1 MGGKPMK
8 RLRIPDVLKKKQQG
22 EKVTMLTAYDSLLA
36 TILDEAGA
44 DILLVG
50 DSVGMVLLG
59 YETTLPVTLEMMI
72 HHSAAVSRGTER
84 ALVVA
89 DMPFLSCQVSV
100 SEAVKNA
107 GRLIQEGGVAAV
119 KIEGGRSM
127 AQVTRRLVEVG
138 IPVMGHLGLLPQSVH
153 RMGGFRVQAR
163 DQEAAEQLL
172 EDAEI
177 LEEAGAFSVV
187 LESIPADVA
196 QRVTS
201 QLSIPTIGIG
211 AGPHCDGQV
220 LVSHDLLGLSRGKT
234 PSFVKQ
240 YAELGTQIRKAAEAY
255 ISDVE
260 AGAFPSEEHSFNGGA
275 EANSE

>member
-1 MGGKPMK
+1 
-8 RLRIPDVLKKKQQG
+8 
-22 EKVTMLTAYDSLLA
+22 MLTAYDFLLA
-36 TILDEAGA
+36 RILDEAGV

-59 YETTLPVTLEMMI
+59 YETTLPVTLDMMI
-72 HHSAAVSRGTER
+72 HHSQAVSRGTQR

-89 DMPFLSCQVSV
+89 DMPFLSYQVSV
-100 SEAVKNA
+100 SEAVRNA

-119 KIEGGRSM
+119 KIEGGSIM
-127 AQVTRRLVEVG
+127 AEVTSRLVEVG

-153 RMGGFRVQAR
+153 QLGGFRVQAR
-163 DQEAAEQLL
+163 DKAGAEELL
-172 EDAEI
+172 EDAKI
-177 LEEAGAFSVV
+177 LEEAGAFSIV

-201 QLSIPTIGIG
+201 QLTIPTIGIG

-220 LVSHDLLGLSRGKT
+220 LVSHDALGLSQGHA

-240 YAELGTQIRKAAEAY
+240 YAELGAEVKKAAEAY
-255 ISDVE
+255 ISDVRD
-260 AGAFPSEEHSFNGGA
+260 GHFPSQEHCFQGGA
-275 EANSE
+275 ESSSE

>member
-1 MGGKPMK
+1 MK
-8 RLRIPDVLKKKQQG
+8 RLRIPDVQKKKQQG
-22 EKVTMLTAYDSLLA
+22 EKVTMLTAYDALLA
-36 TILDEAGA
+36 TILDEAGV

-107 GRLIQEGGVAAV
+107 GRLVQEGGVAAV

-127 AQVTRRLVEVG
+127 AEVTRRLVEVG

-153 RMGGFRVQAR
+153 QMGGFRVQAR
-163 DQEAAEQLL
+163 DQEAAERLL
-172 EDAEI
+172 EDAKI
-177 LEEAGAFSVV
+177 LQEAGAFSIV

-220 LVSHDLLGLSRGKT
+220 LVSHDLFGLSQGKA

-240 YAELGTQIRKAAEAY
+240 YAELGTQIKKAAEAY
-255 ISDVE
+255 ISDVQ
-260 AGAFPSEEHSFNGGA
+260 AGDFPSEEHSFNGGT